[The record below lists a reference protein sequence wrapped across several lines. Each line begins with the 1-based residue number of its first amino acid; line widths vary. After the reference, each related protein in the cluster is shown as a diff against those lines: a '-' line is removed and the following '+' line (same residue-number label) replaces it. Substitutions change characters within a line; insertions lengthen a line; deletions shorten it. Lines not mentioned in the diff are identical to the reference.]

1 MYVAII
7 MLAEK
12 DQMHTLDSHAYILS
26 VRRLQFYF
34 EVTEGV
40 ATGYSVHIVMC
51 TKLDRP

>member
-12 DQMHTLDSHAYILS
+12 GQMHTLDSHAYILF
-26 VRRLQFYF
+26 RRLIQLYF

-40 ATGYSVHIVMC
+40 ATGYSVHIQ
-51 TKLDRP
+51 